1 MTLSPRFTLRLVFS
15 VLVAW
20 FAGCS
25 DSPSGIEE
33 QPPAEEAIV
42 SDPVADVAAALGA
55 HGGSAAPL
63 FTAAQ
68 AAVETDVVYIALP
81 PRTASNGVIA
91 VLRNPRV
98 GGTVWVSMSDGGF
111 DPVPFAASAGD
122 VVQIEVL
129 GAGGAR
135 VALLNRTVPPR
146 RPPRVVRTVP
156 PRGKTDVAINQSII
170 VVFSEPVAASTLSPS
185 SVQLFQGNRA
195 VPGTV
200 RLLDGTGA
208 IAAFVPTAPLAR
220 NTQYRLQVT
229 QAVRDL
235 QGDPL
240 ETGMTVMFTTG
251 QSSTGAPASIRV
263 SPDTVFM
270 VGPTYQMTATVRDAA
285 GNILIDQPV
294 AWSTSDPNG
303 LTVSATGLLTAR
315 AADVFQ
321 VIATVNELTTS
332 AMVFVNPGPAASVVI
347 SPNPATVAAG
357 DTIIL
362 TAMVRD
368 ASGIL
373 FFDPAVTWTSS
384 APAVATV
391 APYGSAGFGRA
402 FATVTGLSQGSVT
415 ITATSGA
422 ASGTASVTVGPPSRA
437 VASVVITPASATLVM
452 QGGRRLTAG
461 LRDANGN
468 EIRYRLVS
476 WTSDNAAVAT
486 VDAGGVVMG
495 VGTGSTAVIATS
507 EGVSDTA
514 SITVMPPINLTS
526 VSSGRE
532 HSCALSTTGSAFCW
546 GSNHFGQLG
555 DGSTGCDAVKCE
567 GDTNPWPVGVVGGLA
582 FSSLSLG
589 TAHSCGLTARGAAY
603 CWGNNFYG
611 QLGDGSTTSSS
622 VPVAVTAGPSFV
634 SLSAGSVHTCG
645 LTAAGAAY
653 CWGANHSGQLG
664 AANSETCDS
673 SPCSTQPVPVSG
685 GLTFSMVSAGGE
697 HHTCGV
703 TIAGAAYCW
712 GSNLV
717 GQLGDGTTTSSPVP
731 VAVSGQLTFS
741 SLSVGGIRSCGL
753 ITSGAAYCWG
763 NNFYG
768 QLGDGSTNSSSVPM
782 AVSGGL
788 TFFAVSAGGQRHAC
802 GLTTSGAAYCWGWNV
817 SGQLGTGSN
826 TGPEECL
833 LPESGLTTPCS
844 KRPVAVTGGLTF
856 RDVSVGRVHSCGT
869 TVARVVYC
877 WGSGAAV
884 GNGSTGSNLP
894 VKVAGQP

>member
-63 FTAAQ
+63 FTAAE
-68 AAVETDVVYIALP
+68 AVVETDVVYIALP

-391 APYGSAGFGRA
+391 APYGSVAVGRA
-402 FATVTGLSQGSVT
+402 FATVTGVSSGSVT

-422 ASGTASVTVGPPSRA
+422 ASGTVSTTVAQPGPVASVTV
-437 VASVVITPASATLVM
+437 TPASTALLLGVTTP
-452 QGGRRLTAG
+452 LTAT
-461 LRDANGN
+461 LRDANGYR
-468 EIRYRLVS
+468 IRNRPVS
-476 WTSDNAAVAT
+476 WTSGNTGVAT
-486 VDAGGVVMG
+486 VDANGIVTG
-495 VGTGSTAVIATS
+495 VGQGLAAVVATS
-507 EGVSDTA
+507 EGVSGTA
-514 SITVMPPINLTS
+514 SITVTVIDLQT
-526 VSSGRE
+526 V
-532 HSCALSTTGSAFCW
+532 
-546 GSNHFGQLG
+546 
-555 DGSTGCDAVKCE
+555 
-567 GDTNPWPVGVVGGLA
+567 
-582 FSSLSLG
+582 
-589 TAHSCGLTARGAAY
+589 
-603 CWGNNFYG
+603 
-611 QLGDGSTTSSS
+611 
-622 VPVAVTAGPSFV
+622 
-634 SLSAGSVHTCG
+634 
-645 LTAAGAAY
+645 
-653 CWGANHSGQLG
+653 HSG
-664 AANSETCDS
+664 D
-673 SPCSTQPVPVSG
+673 
-685 GLTFSMVSAGGE
+685 
-697 HHTCGV
+697 
-703 TIAGAAYCW
+703 
-712 GSNLV
+712 
-717 GQLGDGTTTSSPVP
+717 
-731 VAVSGQLTFS
+731 
-741 SLSVGGIRSCGL
+741 
-753 ITSGAAYCWG
+753 
-763 NNFYG
+763 
-768 QLGDGSTNSSSVPM
+768 
-782 AVSGGL
+782 
-788 TFFAVSAGGQRHAC
+788 RHAC
-802 GLTTSGAAYCWGWNV
+802 GLTTSGAAYCWGRNEG
-817 SGQLGTGSN
+817 GQLGDGS
-826 TGPEECL
+826 TADSPW
-833 LPESGLTTPCS
+833 PMA
-844 KRPVAVTGGLTF
+844 VAGGLTF
-856 RDVSVGRVHSCGT
+856 SSLSVGYRHNCGLT
-869 TVARVVYC
+869 TSGAAYC
-877 WGSGAAV
+877 WGTNDFGQLGDSSTTSRSVPVAVAAGPGFVSLSAGPGLTCGLTAAGTAYCWGDNQHGQLGAASTETCGSSRLACSRRPIAVSGGLTFSTVSAGGGSTVSAAGGRACGVTTSGAAYCWGYGADGELGNGSNASSAV
-884 GNGSTGSNLP
+884 PVPVSAGLTFSTISVGSAYHSCAIATSGAAYCWGGNFTGELGNGSTTASSVPVAVSGGLTFSLVSAGEWHTCGVTTSGAAYCWGNGTHGQLGGGYGGEQCGSSNCSTRPLAVAGGLTFSRLSAGGSRTCGMTVSGTAYCWGMSELGNGSWEHRAAP